1 MAADRAEELHIELA
15 MLLAR
20 HEPALTEG
28 DRADLVRLEE
38 SYGWRP
44 GRRPVRPEPKIAE
57 FLDLFDR
64 AEQEELTYRTLAVGT
79 VEELRNA
86 FRRGLSEVL

>member
-1 MAADRAEELHIELA
+1 MRSVVP
-15 MLLAR
+15 R
-20 HEPALTEG
+20 T
-28 DRADLVRLEE
+28 
-38 SYGWRP
+38 S
-44 GRRPVRPEPKIAE
+44 PEPKIAD

-86 FRRGLSEVL
+86 FRRGLSPA

>member
-1 MAADRAEELHIELA
+1 MADRANEFRLELSR
-15 MLLAR
+15 LLAR
-20 HEPALTEG
+20 HEPTLTEG
-28 DRADLVRLEE
+28 DRAELVRLEE

-44 GRRPVRPEPKIAE
+44 GRRPMRPEPQIAA

-86 FRRGLSEVL
+86 FRRGLSRT

>member
-1 MAADRAEELHIELA
+1 MSDRAEELQVELA
-15 MLLAR
+15 VLLAE
-20 HEPALTEG
+20 HEPTLTADE
-28 DRADLVRLEE
+28 RADLVRLEE
-38 SYGWRP
+38 GYGWRP
-44 GRRPVRPEPKIAE
+44 GRRPARPAPQIAV

-86 FRRGLSEVL
+86 FRRGLSPA

>member
-1 MAADRAEELHIELA
+1 MSDRAEELQVELA
-15 MLLAR
+15 GLLAE
-20 HEPALTEG
+20 HEPTLTADE
-28 DRADLVRLEE
+28 RADLVRLEE
-38 SYGWRP
+38 GYGWRP
-44 GRRPVRPEPKIAE
+44 GRRPVRPAPQIAV

-86 FRRGLSEVL
+86 FRRGLAPA